1 MGDMG
6 GEASAPCRKDGVAP
20 RGIVWPSL
28 FLSTVRAWSGAF
40 LVGGAVGCW
49 VLAERRAWRA
59 EKAKGGQK
67 VVEVA
72 YVSTVCTVQVAVDVI
87 SLLGGASDD
96 ARELDR
102 GRGPPGSAVKG
113 SERGWRKELDLC
125 ELERRLV
132 LLGIGC

>member
-1 MGDMG
+1 MGDIG
-6 GEASAPCRKDGVAP
+6 GEASASSRSDGFAP
-20 RGIVWPSL
+20 RGILWPSL
-28 FLSTVRAWSGAF
+28 FLRTVLAWSGAF
-40 LVGGAVGCW
+40 LEDVVCW
-49 VLAERRAWRA
+49 LVAERRDWRA
-59 EKAKGGQK
+59 EKPKGAQK
-67 VVEVA
+67 DVGVA